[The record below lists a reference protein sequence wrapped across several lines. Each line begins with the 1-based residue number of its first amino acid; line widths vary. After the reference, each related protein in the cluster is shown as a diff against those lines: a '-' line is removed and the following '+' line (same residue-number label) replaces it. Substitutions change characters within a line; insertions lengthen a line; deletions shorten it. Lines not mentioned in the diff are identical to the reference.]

1 MARLAVVLV
10 LLLSLVGCSSGDGG
24 GEKPVGTPSG
34 IAFVAAPPPAGAA
47 VALRAKSL
55 TDTELVLE
63 IVSTGVSDLYG
74 VAFRLS
80 YDPAVLALA
89 SFSAGTMWGS
99 PPPLALASQKTP
111 GLLVG
116 VVTEQGKAAGLA
128 TDGGVLAT
136 VTLSL
141 LQKAES
147 PVAFV
152 PGHSAVVGENGKVQ
166 PAVAFAGGALVKQ

>member
-1 MARLAVVLV
+1 M
-10 LLLSLVGCSSGDGG
+10 
-24 GEKPVGTPSG
+24 PTG
-34 IAFVAAPPPAGAA
+34 IAFQADAAPTGAS

-63 IVSTGVSDLYG
+63 VVATQVTDLYG

-80 YDPAVLALA
+80 YDPTVLAFAKLD
-89 SFSAGTMWGS
+89 AGAVWGS
-99 PPPLALASQKTP
+99 PAPLALASDKTP

-128 TDGGVLAT
+128 ADGEVLAT
-136 VTLSL
+136 VSLSL
-141 LQKAES
+141 LRKAES

-152 PGHSAVVGENGKVQ
+152 PGRNAVVGSDGKARASVG
-166 PAVAFAGGALVKQ
+166 FAGGALVKK